1 MVSMFP
7 FIAWIVIILIG
18 LVVYLI
24 VATKIEKSGLERLG
38 ATGHLFTCNPE
49 AKKKK
54 KKESSPQKSAS
65 PQRGNEEVVRI

>member
-24 VATKIEKSGLERLG
+24 VATKIEKSGLERRG

-49 AKKKK
+49 AKKKPK
-54 KKESSPQKSAS
+54 K
-65 PQRGNEEVVRI
+65 